1 MTRRGSVSC
10 IGQQVVKKMVIELKM
25 LLIGRR
31 YEGLE
36 LGHSQ
41 GRLDTWIWNLND
53 FGLVGWLPR

>member
-41 GRLDTWIWNLND
+41 GR
-53 FGLVGWLPR
+53 